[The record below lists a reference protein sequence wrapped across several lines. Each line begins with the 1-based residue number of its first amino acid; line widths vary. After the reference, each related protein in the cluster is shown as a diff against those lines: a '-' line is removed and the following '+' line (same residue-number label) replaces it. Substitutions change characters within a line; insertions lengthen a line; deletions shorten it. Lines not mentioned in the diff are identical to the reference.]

1 MSDIHTF
8 RTADGCLVQTG
19 TPSPGGSPVDG
30 PSDGP
35 SDGSGEIVARFWVPG
50 KPVQQGSKNMGRNGH
65 MYEAAKGHKVWRRT
79 VSDIA
84 ALYVLRNKIAPFE
97 QARVWATYVFP
108 RPKIHY
114 RTNGEIKPQYL
125 DALHL
130 VYPDRDKLDRC
141 LNDGLT
147 QGGIIVD
154 DSRIYAGTS
163 RKIYVCDEVPQ
174 PGCLVTIRP

>member
-1 MSDIHTF
+1 MTSDTW
-8 RTADGCLVQTG
+8 
-19 TPSPGGSPVDG
+19 TPPPPTDG
-30 PSDGP
+30 PA
-35 SDGSGEIVARFWVPG
+35 ELVAQFWISG
-50 KPVQQGSKNMGRNGH
+50 KPVQQGSKSMGRNGR
-65 MYEAAKGHKVWRRT
+65 MYEDAKGHKAWRRK
-79 VSDIA
+79 VSDAA
-84 ALYVLRNKIAPFE
+84 ALYVLQHRIEPFA

-114 RTNGEIKPQYL
+114 RTNGEIKPQYV
-125 DALHL
+125 DALHI

-154 DSRIYAGTS
+154 DRIIYAGTS
-163 RKIYVCDEVPQ
+163 RKIYVNPEAPE

>member
-1 MSDIHTF
+1 MADTIA
-8 RTADGCLVQTG
+8 TAPAADADV
-19 TPSPGGSPVDG
+19 
-30 PSDGP
+30 
-35 SDGSGEIVARFWVPG
+35 IVAQFWVPG
-50 KPVQQGSKNMGRNGH
+50 KPVQQGSKNVSSKGKV
-65 MYEAAKGHKVWRRT
+65 YEAAKGHKEWRRT
-79 VSDIA
+79 VSDVA
-84 ALYVLRNKIAPFE
+84 ALYVLRNKIQPFT

-108 RPKIHY
+108 RPKAHY
-114 RTNGEIKPQYL
+114 RANGEIKPQYL
-125 DALHL
+125 DALHI

-163 RKIYVCDEVPQ
+163 RKIYVNPDVPT

>member
-1 MSDIHTF
+1 M
-8 RTADGCLVQTG
+8 ADTSWIDAPRPEPPDPAEV
-19 TPSPGGSPVDG
+19 
-30 PSDGP
+30 
-35 SDGSGEIVARFWVPG
+35 VAQFWIPG
-50 KPVQQGSKNMGRNGH
+50 KPVQQGSKNVSSKGKV
-65 MYEAAKGHKVWRRT
+65 YEAAKGHKEWRRT
-79 VSDIA
+79 VSDVA
-84 ALYVLRNKIAPFE
+84 ALYVLRNRIRPFT

-108 RPKIHY
+108 RPKAHY
-114 RTNGEIKPQYL
+114 RANGEIKPQYL
-125 DALHL
+125 DALHI

-163 RKIYVCDEVPQ
+163 RKIYVNPDVPN

>member
-1 MSDIHTF
+1 M
-8 RTADGCLVQTG
+8 ADTSWIDAPRSEAPEPDPAEV
-19 TPSPGGSPVDG
+19 
-30 PSDGP
+30 
-35 SDGSGEIVARFWVPG
+35 VAQFWVPG
-50 KPVQQGSKNMGRNGH
+50 KPVQQGSKNVSSRGKV
-65 MYEAAKGHKVWRRT
+65 YEAAKGHKEWRRT
-79 VSDIA
+79 VSDVA
-84 ALYVLRNKIAPFE
+84 ALYVLRNKIQPFT

-108 RPKIHY
+108 RPKAHY
-114 RTNGEIKPQYL
+114 RANGEIKPQYL
-125 DALHL
+125 DALHI

-163 RKIYVCDEVPQ
+163 RKIYVNPDVPA